1 MLTKEK
7 IRNLLFKTFQQIKKE
22 NSYSFDFLKSDIGII
37 SQQIKERGDYSSN
50 FPFLIAKKANLDPQK
65 IAQIFQEKI
74 ENQKIN
80 KKINFLEKIQ
90 NEKGF
95 LNFYIKKEFVLKDF
109 LNFLEKEK
117 INIKR
122 KKKGKVIIDFSS
134 PNIAKPMHVGHLR
147 STLLGDALAKLFE
160 LFDYK
165 VIRWNYLGD
174 WGTQFGKLILA
185 YKLWGDPEKLKKD
198 PINYLLEL
206 YQRLHQELKANP
218 SLEEKAQK
226 EFALLEKGDPEN
238 KKLWQ
243 LFLKLSLKEF
253 KKTYKL
259 LKVKFDLFL
268 GESFFAKKQ
277 NQLIE
282 ILKRKNLLKES
293 EGALIVDL
301 SEFNLPPALIFKKDE
316 AGLYLTRDL
325 TALFYRIKKYR
336 PEKILYVVGNEQTL
350 HFNQLFAIFKKIEK
364 KLKTELIHVKFGL
377 VLAPEGKKFSSR
389 EGEMILV
396 DDLIKEAFLK
406 CLKIIQEKNK
416 NWPQEKQIKVAQK
429 IALSLIKFNT
439 LKTYRLNDVVFD
451 WKKILDVKGKTS
463 IYLQYTFA
471 RLNKILRKAKKE
483 KISFLEKKKLFFEKE
498 KEWEIIKKILD
509 FQDSLE
515 ASLNLYSLHPLAN
528 YLLSLADL
536 MNQYYETIPILK
548 EENENKK
555 LSRLFL
561 VKKVINIFEISF
573 SLLGIEPLKEI

>member
-22 NSYSFDFLKSDIGII
+22 DSYSFDFLKSDIGII

-206 YQRLHQELKANP
+206 YQRLHQELKTNP

-364 KLKTELIHVKFGL
+364 KSKTELIHVKFGL